1 MTLMLAVFGVLL
13 CAVGGIGV
21 LPVPS
26 KCVQAPLPN
35 GYIASA
41 LEMSD
46 SLLVMLLSSGN
57 ILGMTMTDNSF
68 QPAFEGGSAHTGWSN
83 STVNFDEY
91 HTFSMLRVHND
102 DVLVKMAEKDN
113 KFLLL
118 RPPYTVEASLNLD
131 FPCPPNISGAIDI
144 MVFNEDVIVVSSQQ
158 WNLVDTTEN
167 ATVWTFVSYNRTSTQ
182 RMLFT
187 ILFPGAQPGQLS
199 VAINDTTLLV
209 LRSDEVHYNLA
220 TLDLFTFKLQAVD
233 ITSIEDDFPPVDVLL
248 SNNYLALSNG
258 QQTSISGHGIQTTL
272 LDNVDAVFLSD
283 AGYAY
288 QTPYD
293 LGSVLKVVGSNF
305 SFKVEIQPQS
315 KGIELESLFVFGPRW
330 AAIQFGVYN
339 AKGARYTPLLL
350 LDAQHIDTFR
360 VDLAEE
366 GYDWTIINSVGCQ
379 ASSTTTTLPTTSTS
393 PSSTLS
399 DHMSSGF
406 VSSSAWSS
414 TPTPTSSDTT
424 YNSVSPSTLNSTADT
439 TSHVSTDNS
448 ETSAFLSTVASSSVA
463 PLTGRPNLA
472 NQGLSS
478 LDIIIISAAAAAF
491 VLMALLV
498 LYRTRRRAS
507 SSMHYQMLS
516 EGDDVDMLDLGH
528 DKPLRNQ
535 SPPPM
540 AASDLLTTSA
550 WPEPSPAA
558 IAPHSAHLKLPFE
571 DYSSSPGGSASD
583 IDAAS
588 PLSIPLRRPSPSPSL
603 ARGTNWPAAQALR
616 TLNVV
621 QLAQAIQQD
630 GPGPTR
636 SGTTLL
642 HHLAMLRQP
651 PSLTIGVCIRQLLE
665 AGVELEAQDAQGMTP
680 LLLAAHSGNA
690 AVMGDLLRLGADINS
705 YDTNHTNVLG
715 HACQSGVEA
724 ALGVLAPY
732 ASVINWREV
741 DKTGK
746 PPLHWLLAVGSPQM
760 LRVYAEDLKLPLS
773 VLGEGGVSCWH
784 VVVKEGRSELVAGL
798 MLLDRGGAT
807 LLIMEPSEDDVTPLQ
822 LAELLGDRVLAHQLE
837 ECIASLRKPDES
849 LTAMAHRL
857 KCAFRNRIYRSMN
870 DAML

>member
-1 MTLMLAVFGVLL
+1 MIPILL
-13 CAVGGIGV
+13 GALYALSNASPCEQTFYPAGF
-21 LPVPS
+21 
-26 KCVQAPLPN
+26 
-35 GYIASA
+35 IATS
-41 LEMSD
+41 LEMSEDVLVALLD
-46 SLLVMLLSSGN
+46 SGS
-57 ILGMTMTDNSF
+57 IFGMTMVDNIY
-68 QPAFEGGSAHTGWSN
+68 QPAFEGGLVRTEWSN
-83 STVNFDEY
+83 STTIFDTT
-91 HTFSMLRVHND
+91 HKFSMLRVHND
-102 DVLVKMAEKDN
+102 DVLLKVADQELL
-113 KFLLL
+113 FLLL
-118 RPPYTVEASLNLD
+118 KAPYTNRDTKLINLSKVPLNG
-131 FPCPPNISGAIDI
+131 PSDI
-144 MVFNEDVIVVSSQQ
+144 MLFNEDSIVIGSQLWKSLNASS
-158 WNLVDTTEN
+158 NLTTW
-167 ATVWTFVSYNRTSTQ
+167 TVAVYTITSAQTN
-182 RMLFT
+182 L
-187 ILFPGAQPGQLS
+187 LLLSFPGDYNSSKLKL
-199 VAINDTTLLV
+199 AINDTSLLV
-209 LRSDEVHYNLA
+209 LIRDDFGYRELKTFNIA
-220 TLDLFTFKLQAVD
+220 TSAVAD
-233 ITSIEDDFPPVDVLL
+233 VGITSIEDDFPPVDVLL